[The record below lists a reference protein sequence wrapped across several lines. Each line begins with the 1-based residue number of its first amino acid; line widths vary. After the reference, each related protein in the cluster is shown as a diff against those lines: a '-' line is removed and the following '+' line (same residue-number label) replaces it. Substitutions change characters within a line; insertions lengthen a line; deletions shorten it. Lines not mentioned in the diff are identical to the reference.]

1 MKQNKWGLAFL
12 LGMILIVLSACG
24 AGSASDGESG
34 DANGNSEGNSDG
46 EEQVIELA
54 TSADYPPFE
63 SMNEDGEI
71 VGFDIDIANAIAD
84 ELGYELEINDMNFD
98 GLIGA
103 LQSGRADMVMAG
115 MSATE
120 ERSENVNFSTSYHS
134 SGEMFVTN
142 PDSDITSIEDLDGTT
157 VGVQLGTIQEEGAQT
172 LQEDYDF
179 ELQSM
184 DKATNI
190 IQELKTG
197 RIDVGYLDK
206 TVAEGYVEEQNLAG
220 FDDPTEAAPG
230 MAIAFPKDGDEE
242 FYNEVNDL
250 VEQFLEDGTI
260 EELEEKWELN
270 E

>member
-1 MKQNKWGLAFL
+1 MKQKQWGLAIL
-12 LGMILIVLSACG
+12 LGIVMLVLTACG
-24 AGSASDGESG
+24 AGSSEDESE
-34 DANGNSEGNSDG
+34 ANASEGDSEGDK
-46 EEQVIELA
+46 QVIEMA

-120 ERSENVNFSTSYHS
+120 SRSENVNFSTSYHS
-134 SGEMFVTN
+134 SGEMFVTA

-157 VGVQLGTIQEEGAQT
+157 VGVQLGTIQEEGAEN

-179 ELQSM
+179 EIQAM

-197 RIDVGYLDK
+197 RIEVGYLDK
-206 TVAEGYVEEQNLAG
+206 TVAEGYIEEQNLAG

-230 MAIAFPKDGDEE
+230 MAVAFPKDGDEE
-242 FYNEVNDL
+242 FYNEVNSL
-250 VEQFLEDGTI
+250 IEQFLEDGTI